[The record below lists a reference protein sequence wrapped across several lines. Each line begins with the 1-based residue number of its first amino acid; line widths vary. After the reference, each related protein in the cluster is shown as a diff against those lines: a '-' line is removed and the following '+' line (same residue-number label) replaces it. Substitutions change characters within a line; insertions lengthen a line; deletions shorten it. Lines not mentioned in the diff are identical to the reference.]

1 MAGTATIC
9 GSDAARANPSRPLHN
24 RHFNRCIN
32 LLHPSGA
39 VIAALI
45 FRARH

>member
-1 MAGTATIC
+1 MLDTATFC
-9 GSDAARANPSRPLHN
+9 GSDAARANSWRPLHN
-24 RHFNRCIN
+24 RQFNGCNN